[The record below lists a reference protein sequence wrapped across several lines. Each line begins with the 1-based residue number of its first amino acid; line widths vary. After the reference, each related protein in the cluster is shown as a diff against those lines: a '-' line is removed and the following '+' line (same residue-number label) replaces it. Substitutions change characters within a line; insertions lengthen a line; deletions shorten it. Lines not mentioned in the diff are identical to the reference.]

1 MVMERI
7 AESESARPDLE
18 YSASGIGINFTHVA
32 SPSIEML
39 REWLNV
45 QTALRAS
52 MIQGYQT
59 MAAENLKFAKEALPI
74 ALETWSQWE

>member
-7 AESESARPDLE
+7 AESESAQPNLG
-18 YSASGIGINFTHVA
+18 YSASGIGINFTPIA
-32 SPSIEML
+32 SPSIETL

-52 MIQGYQT
+52 MIQGYRT
-59 MAAENLKFAKEALPI
+59 MAAENLKFAEEALPI
-74 ALETWSQWE
+74 ALETWPQWE